1 MRDKFPLPVVLW
13 SGAMNFSNVM
23 VYVNPQQQEEGQIRI
38 AEAVAKKFGGALIG
52 VSAFAVEPP
61 FVAEGV
67 IIAETSE
74 DELARMKT
82 DLAAKED
89 WFRKIV
95 SLPGNKVEWRWG
107 VEYPTTFL
115 VNQARAADLVVVKRK
130 QLKQDEYHY
139 IDSATAMLQLG
150 RPMLS
155 VPERTT
161 AMSADRVVVG
171 WKDTREARLAV
182 QHALPF
188 LTRASR
194 VTIVE
199 LCMADQQDAAR
210 SRVRDVSR
218 WLESHGVNCQYDV
231 RVHSSESDA
240 RYLIRVSREEGAD
253 LIMTGGYGHSRLGEW
268 IFGGMTRGLLQESSV
283 CLMMSH

>member
-1 MRDKFPLPVVLW
+1 M
-13 SGAMNFSNVM
+13 SFSNVM
-23 VYVNPQQQEEGQIRI
+23 VYVNPQQQEEGHIRV
-38 AEAVAKKFGGALIG
+38 AEAVARKFGGALIG
-52 VSAFAVEPP
+52 VSAFAIEPP

-67 IIAETSE
+67 IIVETTQE
-74 DELARMKT
+74 ELARMKT

-95 SLPGNKVEWRWG
+95 TLPSNKVEWRWG

-115 VNQARAADLVVVKRK
+115 ANQARAADLVVVKRK

-139 IDSATAMLQLG
+139 IDSAAAMLQLG

-155 VPERTT
+155 VPERITE
-161 AMSADRVVVG
+161 MSVDRIVVG

-182 QHALPF
+182 QHALPL

-194 VTIVE
+194 VTVVE
-199 LCMADQQDAAR
+199 LCMPDQQDAAR
-210 SRVRDVSR
+210 LRVRDVSR
-218 WLESHGVNCQYDV
+218 WLESHGASCQFDV
-231 RVHSSESDA
+231 RVHSNESDA
-240 RYLIRVSREEGAD
+240 GYLIRVSQEEGAD
-253 LIMTGGYGHSRLGEW
+253 LIVTGGYGHSRLGEW
-268 IFGGMTRGLLQESSV
+268 MFGGMTRGLLQEAPI

>member
-1 MRDKFPLPVVLW
+1 M
-13 SGAMNFSNVM
+13 SFSNVM
-23 VYVNPQQQEEGQIRI
+23 VYVDPPQQEEGQIRV
-38 AEAVAKKFGGALIG
+38 AEAVAKRFGGAIIG

-67 IIAETSE
+67 IIERTSE
-74 DELARMKT
+74 EELSRMKA
-82 DLAAKED
+82 DLTAKGD

-95 SLPGNKVEWRWG
+95 TLPSDRIEWRWG

-115 VNQARAADLVVVKRK
+115 INQARAADLVVVKRK

-139 IDSATAMLQLG
+139 IDSAAAMLRLG

-155 VPERTT
+155 VPERVTEI
-161 AMSADRVVVG
+161 SADRIVVG

-182 QHALPF
+182 QHALP
-188 LTRASR
+188 LITRASR

-199 LCMADQQDAAR
+199 LCTSDQQDAAR
-210 SRVRDVSR
+210 SHVRDVSKY
-218 WLESHGVNCQYDV
+218 LESHGASCQYDV
-231 RVHSSESDA
+231 RVHSAESDA
-240 RYLIRVSREEGAD
+240 RCLIGVAQQDGAD
-253 LIMTGGYGHSRLGEW
+253 LIVTGGYGHSRLGEW
-268 IFGGMTRGLLQESSV
+268 MFGGMTRGLLEEAPI